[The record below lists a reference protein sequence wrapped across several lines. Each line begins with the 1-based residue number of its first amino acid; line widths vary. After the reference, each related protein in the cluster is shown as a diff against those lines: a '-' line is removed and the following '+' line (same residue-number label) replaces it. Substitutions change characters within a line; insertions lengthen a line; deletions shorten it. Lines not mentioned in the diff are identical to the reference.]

1 MRLRALLTF
10 IALTPLLILNP
21 TIASAKEWKRYQEFT
36 VSLGNQFAAPMRSAE
51 FPKQSDSFNVMGCT
65 SEPIHPYVVV
75 TAAHCIWGIYGDPAS
90 EYFYNGG
97 VIWIQEPGKRAD
109 DSTAK
114 RIKAI
119 EVLKPE
125 SIGNSKS
132 FPIAKV
138 ESRDDIAFLVLEKPI
153 VNEVKHKIA
162 TLEQIKFALQS
173 GLKMRVYGY
182 GLNSVAEQDAYYA
195 TPENLRY
202 KVSDQLD
209 PRKLE
214 YDFVTEQLPSGYVHH
229 VGFPKMVLARSP
241 ICGALGTSGSP
252 AVIEIKGEE
261 FLVGPGS
268 HSTGWNCPELK
279 NHNENEARTDP
290 FYKYR
295 NISSHII
302 IANHPELIKEALQKG
317 SDQER
322 KVLATELKAKQ
333 DAEAKAD
340 AELKAKQDAETKAAA
355 ELKAKQD
362 AEAKAA
368 AELKAKQDAE
378 AKAAIKKTS
387 ITCLKGKLT
396 KKITA
401 VKPLCPKGFKKK

>member
-1 MRLRALLTF
+1 MKLRALLTF

-36 VSLGNQFAAPMRSAE
+36 VALGNQFAAPMRSAE
-51 FPKQSDSFNVMGCT
+51 FPKQSDSINIMGCT

-75 TAAHCIWGIYGDPAS
+75 TAAHCIWGIYGDTAS
-90 EYFYNGG
+90 EYFFNGG

-109 DSTAK
+109 DPSAK
-114 RIKAI
+114 RIKVI

-125 SIGNSKS
+125 SIGNSKL
-132 FPIAKV
+132 FPTAKV
-138 ESRDDIAFLVLEKPI
+138 ESQDDIAFLVLEKPI
-153 VNEVKHKIA
+153 VAEVKHKIA

-173 GLKMRVYGY
+173 SLKMRVYGY

-202 KVSDQLD
+202 NVSDQLD

-214 YDFVTEQLPSGYVHH
+214 YEFVTEQLPSGYVHH

-252 AVIEIKGEE
+252 AVIEINGEE

-279 NHNENEARTDP
+279 NHDANEARTNP

-302 IANHPELIKEALQKG
+302 IANHPELIKEALQKAT
-317 SDQER
+317 DQE
-322 KVLATELKAKQ
+322 KKFLA
-333 DAEAKAD
+333 D
-340 AELKAKQDAETKAAA
+340 

-378 AKAAIKKTS
+378 VKAAIKRTS
-387 ITCLKGKLT
+387 ITCVKGKVT

-401 VKPLCPKGFKKK
+401 VKPQCPKGSKKR

>member
-21 TIASAKEWKRYQEFT
+21 TIASAKDWKRYQEFT

-51 FPKQSDSFNVMGCT
+51 FPNQSDSFNVPGCT

-75 TAAHCIWGIYGDPAS
+75 TAAHCIWGIYGDPS
-90 EYFYNGG
+90 NTYFFNGG

-109 DSTAK
+109 DPSAK
-114 RIKAI
+114 RVKVI
-119 EVLKPE
+119 EVIKPE
-125 SIGNSKS
+125 SIGDTKI
-132 FPIAKV
+132 FPIGKV
-138 ESRDDIAFLVLEKPI
+138 ESQDDIAFLVLEKPI
-153 VNEVKHKIA
+153 VAEVKHKIA

-173 GLKMRVYGY
+173 SLKMRVYGY

-195 TPENLRY
+195 TRENLRY
-202 KVSDQLD
+202 KISDQLD
-209 PRKLE
+209 PRRLE
-214 YDFVTEQLPSGYVHH
+214 YDFVTEPLPNWYLHMFGL
-229 VGFPKMVLARSP
+229 PKMVMARSP

-252 AVIEIKGEE
+252 AVIEINGEE

-279 NHNENEARTDP
+279 NYDENQARTDP
-290 FYKYR
+290 NFKYR

-302 IANHPELIKEALQKG
+302 IANHPDLIKEAIDKGEAQKR
-317 SDQER
+317 SM
-322 KVLATELKAKQ
+322 LASELKAKQ
-333 DAEAKAD
+333 DAEARFAEFEAMQKAN
-340 AELKAKQDAETKAAA
+340 
-355 ELKAKQD
+355 
-362 AEAKAA
+362 AKAA

-378 AKAAIKKTS
+378 AKAEIKKTS
-387 ITCLKGKLT
+387 ITCVKGKVT

-401 VKPLCPKGFKKK
+401 VKPQCPKRFKKR

>member
-1 MRLRALLTF
+1 LKKITIVLCLALLN
-10 IALTPLLILNP
+10 IVGIDS
-21 TIASAKEWKRYQEFT
+21 ASAQEWKRYQEFT
-36 VSLGNQFAAPMRSAE
+36 VALGNQFAAPMRSSE

-75 TAAHCIWGIYGDPAS
+75 TAAHCIWGIYGDAAN

-109 DSTAK
+109 DPSAK
-114 RIKAI
+114 RVKVV

-125 SIGNSKS
+125 SIGDSKT
-132 FPIAKV
+132 FPIGKV
-138 ESRDDIAFLVLEKPI
+138 ESQDDIAFLVLEKPI

-162 TLEQIKFALQS
+162 TLEQIKFALANN
-173 GLKMRVYGY
+173 LKMRVYGY

-214 YDFVTEQLPSGYVHH
+214 YDFVTEIMPSGYTHH
-229 VGFPKMVLARSP
+229 IGFPKMVLARSP

-252 AVIEIKGEE
+252 AVIEINGEE

-279 NHNENEARTDP
+279 NHDEKDAKTNP

-302 IANHPELIKEALQKG
+302 ISNYPKLLNKALSMG
-317 SDQER
+317 D
-322 KVLATELKAKQ
+322 ELKEKSRVTEKIELAAPVSTVKPVITQQPKVKQ
-333 DAEAKAD
+333 PYK
-340 AELKAKQDAETKAAA
+340 
-355 ELKAKQD
+355 
-362 AEAKAA
+362 
-368 AELKAKQDAE
+368 
-378 AKAAIKKTS
+378 IKCK
-387 ITCLKGKLT
+387 KGK
-396 KKITA
+396 KIVYITG
-401 VKPLCPKGFKKK
+401 VSPKCAKGYARI

>member
-21 TIASAKEWKRYQEFT
+21 TIASAKEWKRYQEFK

-90 EYFYNGG
+90 EYFFNGG

-109 DSTAK
+109 DPTAK

-132 FPIAKV
+132 FPIGKV

-153 VNEVKHKIA
+153 VKEVKHKIA
-162 TLEQIKFALQS
+162 TLEQIKFALES
-173 GLKMRVYGY
+173 NLKMRVYGY
-182 GLNSVAEQDAYYA
+182 GLNSVSEQDAYYA

-261 FLVGPGS
+261 LLVGPGS

-340 AELKAKQDAETKAAA
+340 AELKAKQDAEAKAAI

-362 AEAKAA
+362 AEAIAA
-368 AELKAKQDAE
+368 A
-378 AKAAIKKTS
+378 
-387 ITCLKGKLT
+387 
-396 KKITA
+396 
-401 VKPLCPKGFKKK
+401 

>member
-1 MRLRALLTF
+1 M
-10 IALTPLLILNP
+10 PLLILNP

-36 VSLGNQFAAPMRSAE
+36 VALGNQFAAPMRSAE

-90 EYFYNGG
+90 EYSFNGG

-109 DSTAK
+109 DPSAK
-114 RIKAI
+114 RIKVI

-125 SIGNSKS
+125 SIGNTKA
-132 FPIAKV
+132 FPIGKV
-138 ESRDDIAFLVLEKPI
+138 ESQDDIAFLVLEKPI
-153 VNEVKHKIA
+153 VTEIKHKIA
-162 TLEQIKFALQS
+162 TLEQIKFALQT

-252 AVIEIKGEE
+252 AVIEINGEE

-279 NHNENEARTDP
+279 NHDENEAKTSP

-302 IANHPELIKEALQKG
+302 IANHPELIKEALQKA
-317 SDQER
+317 SVQEG
-322 KVLATELKAKQ
+322 KVL
-333 DAEAKAD
+333 
-340 AELKAKQDAETKAAA
+340 AA

-368 AELKAKQDAE
+368 IELKAKQDAEAKAAIELKAKQDAE

-401 VKPLCPKGFKKK
+401 VKPQCPKGFKKK

>member
-51 FPKQSDSFNVMGCT
+51 FPRQSDSFNVPACA

-75 TAAHCIWGIYGDPAS
+75 TAAHCIWGIYGDPANA
-90 EYFYNGG
+90 YFFNGG

-109 DSTAK
+109 DPSAK
-114 RIKAI
+114 RIKVI

-125 SIGNSKS
+125 SIGNTKA
-132 FPIAKV
+132 FPIGKV
-138 ESRDDIAFLVLEKPI
+138 ESQDDIAFLVLEKPI
-153 VNEVKHKIA
+153 VTEIKHKIA
-162 TLEQIKFALQS
+162 TLEQIKFALQT

-252 AVIEIKGEE
+252 AVIEINGEE

-279 NHNENEARTDP
+279 NHDENEAKTSP

-302 IANHPELIKEALQKG
+302 IANHPELIKEALQKA
-317 SDQER
+317 SVQEG
-322 KVLATELKAKQ
+322 KVL
-333 DAEAKAD
+333 
-340 AELKAKQDAETKAAA
+340 AA

-368 AELKAKQDAE
+368 IELKAKQDAE

-401 VKPLCPKGFKKK
+401 VKPQCPKGFKKK

>member
-10 IALTPLLILNP
+10 FALTPLLILNP
-21 TIASAKEWKRYQEFT
+21 AIASAKEWKRYQEFT
-36 VSLGNQFAAPMRSAE
+36 VSLGNQFAAPMRSVE

-65 SEPIHPYVVV
+65 SEPIHPNVVV

-90 EYFYNGG
+90 EYFFNGG

-109 DSTAK
+109 DPSAK
-114 RIKAI
+114 RVRVI

-125 SIGNSKS
+125 SIGNTKV
-132 FPIAKV
+132 FPIGKV
-138 ESRDDIAFLVLEKPI
+138 ESQDDIAFLVLEKPI
-153 VNEVKHKIA
+153 VAEVKHKIA
-162 TLEQIKFALQS
+162 TLEQIKFALET

-209 PRKLE
+209 PRRLE
-214 YDFVTEQLPSGYVHH
+214 YDFVTEQLPSGYEHN
-229 VGFPKMVLARSP
+229 VGFPKMVMARSP

-252 AVIEIKGEE
+252 AVIEIDGEE
-261 FLVGPGS
+261 FLIGPGS

-279 NHNENEARTDP
+279 NYDENEARTNP
-290 FYKYR
+290 FFKYR

-302 IANHPELIKEALQKG
+302 IANHPDLIRKAIEQG
-317 SDQER
+317 EVQER
-322 KVLATELKAKQ
+322 SLRASELKAKQ
-333 DAEAKAD
+333 DAEARFAEFEAMQKAN
-340 AELKAKQDAETKAAA
+340 
-355 ELKAKQD
+355 
-362 AEAKAA
+362 AKAA
-368 AELKAKQDAE
+368 AELKARQDAE
-378 AKAAIKKTS
+378 AKAKAKAVPKKKS
-387 ITCLKGKLT
+387 ITCVKGKVI

-401 VKPLCPKGFKKK
+401 LKPLCPKGFKEK

>member
-1 MRLRALLTF
+1 MCLALLN
-10 IALTPLLILNP
+10 IVGIDS
-21 TIASAKEWKRYQEFT
+21 ASAQEWKRYQEFT
-36 VSLGNQFAAPMRSAE
+36 VSLGNQFAAPMRSSE

-90 EYFYNGG
+90 EYFHNGG

-109 DSTAK
+109 DPSAK
-114 RIKAI
+114 RIKVV
-119 EVLKPE
+119 EVIKPE

-132 FPIAKV
+132 FPYAKA
-138 ESRDDIAFLVLEKPI
+138 ESQDDIAFLVLEKPI
-153 VNEVKHKIA
+153 VKEVKHKIA

-214 YDFVTEQLPSGYVHH
+214 YDFVTEVLPSGYVHH

-261 FLVGPGS
+261 FLIGPGS

-279 NHNENEARTDP
+279 NHNENEARVSP

-302 IANHPELIKEALQKG
+302 IANYPELMKKAIDMGDEIKDKTEA
-317 SDQER
+317 
-322 KVLATELKAKQ
+322 AKN
-333 DAEAKAD
+333 AETKIANDTKIFED
-340 AELKAKQDAETKAAA
+340 KTNAELKVPVVTAKPVVVQQPKTKQVY
-355 ELKAKQD
+355 K
-362 AEAKAA
+362 
-368 AELKAKQDAE
+368 
-378 AKAAIKKTS
+378 IKCK
-387 ITCLKGKLT
+387 KGKKVVSVT
-396 KKITA
+396 G
-401 VKPLCPKGFKKK
+401 VNPKCAKGYARI

>member
-1 MRLRALLTF
+1 LKKITIVLCLALLN
-10 IALTPLLILNP
+10 IVGINN
-21 TIASAKEWKRYQEFT
+21 ASAQEWKRYQEFT
-36 VSLGNQFAAPMRSAE
+36 VALGNQFAAPMRSIE
-51 FPKQSDSFNVMGCT
+51 FPKQSDSFNIMGCT

-75 TAAHCIWGIYGDPAS
+75 TAAHCIWGIYGDTAS

-109 DSTAK
+109 DPSAK
-114 RIKAI
+114 RVKVVKVIN
-119 EVLKPE
+119 PE
-125 SIGNSKS
+125 SIGNVKS
-132 FPIAKV
+132 FPVGKV
-138 ESRDDIAFLVLEKPI
+138 ESQDDIAFLVLEKPI
-153 VNEVKHKIA
+153 VTEVKHKIA
-162 TLEQIKFALQS
+162 TLEQIKFAIDNK
-173 GLKMRVYGY
+173 LKMRVYGY

-214 YDFVTEQLPSGYVHH
+214 YDFVAEAMPSGYTHH

-252 AVIEIKGEE
+252 AVIEINGEE

-279 NHNENEARTDP
+279 NHDENEARTSI

-302 IANHPELIKEALQKG
+302 IANYPELMKKAISMG
-317 SDQER
+317 D
-322 KVLATELKAKQ
+322 ELKQKTEDMAKITESNSVKNEKVS
-333 DAEAKAD
+333 DVTTNIDVPLSVE
-340 AELKAKQDAETKAAA
+340 
-355 ELKAKQD
+355 
-362 AEAKAA
+362 
-368 AELKAKQDAE
+368 
-378 AKAAIKKTS
+378 AIKPATTQQTKTKQTYK
-387 ITCLKGKLT
+387 IKCKKGKT
-396 KKITA
+396 IVYVTGA
-401 VKPLCPKGFKKK
+401 NPKCAKGYARI

>member
-1 MRLRALLTF
+1 
-10 IALTPLLILNP
+10 
-21 TIASAKEWKRYQEFT
+21 
-36 VSLGNQFAAPMRSAE
+36 MRSSE

-90 EYFYNGG
+90 EYFHNGG

-109 DSTAK
+109 DPSAK
-114 RIKAI
+114 RIKVV
-119 EVLKPE
+119 EVIKPE

-132 FPIAKV
+132 FPYAKA
-138 ESRDDIAFLVLEKPI
+138 ESQDDIAFLVLEKPI
-153 VNEVKHKIA
+153 VKEVKHKIA

-214 YDFVTEQLPSGYVHH
+214 YDFVTEVLPSGYVHH

-261 FLVGPGS
+261 FLIGPGS

-279 NHNENEARTDP
+279 NHNENEARVSP

-302 IANHPELIKEALQKG
+302 IANYPELMKKAIDMGDEIKDKTEA
-317 SDQER
+317 
-322 KVLATELKAKQ
+322 AKN
-333 DAEAKAD
+333 AETKIANDTKIFED
-340 AELKAKQDAETKAAA
+340 KTNAELKVPVVTAKPVVVQQPKTKQVY
-355 ELKAKQD
+355 K
-362 AEAKAA
+362 
-368 AELKAKQDAE
+368 
-378 AKAAIKKTS
+378 IKCK
-387 ITCLKGKLT
+387 KGKKVVSVT
-396 KKITA
+396 G
-401 VKPLCPKGFKKK
+401 VNPKCAKGYARI